1 MKKLILSPLTGKQ
14 AKIIDKI
21 SKHKIT
27 KLYLKAFN
35 YDPSYLLGNNEYIY
49 LCECIDTGYKFYYPF
64 NIDGD
69 GPFYEYFQKFDWYY
83 MPWKWEH
90 QITNNLIRNDMNIL
104 EVGCAKGD
112 FLLKIKQN
120 FNNVNVE
127 GLELNNLA
135 ANEAINNG
143 LNVQLNSIQ
152 DFSLLNKN
160 KYDIVCS
167 FQVLEHIAEPKSFIE
182 ASINVLKPNGKL
194 IICVPNNDSFIKYD
208 NGGILNLPPHHMGL
222 WGNVS
227 LKNLTNIFDIENC
240 ELIYEPLQ
248 NYHNNWFVYL
258 KIKKYF
264 KFNLIS
270 KILFKIIKIL
280 KLDIFI
286 LKNYNDNIGHS
297 IIAVYTK
304 K

>member
-1 MKKLILSPLTGKQ
+1 M
-14 AKIIDKI
+14 
-21 SKHKIT
+21 
-27 KLYLKAFN
+27 
-35 YDPSYLLGNNEYIY
+35 
-49 LCECIDTGYKFYYPF
+49 
-64 NIDGD
+64 
-69 GPFYEYFQKFDWYY
+69 
-83 MPWKWEH
+83 
-90 QITNNLIRNDMNIL
+90 
-104 EVGCAKGD
+104 
-112 FLLKIKQN
+112 
-120 FNNVNVE
+120 
-127 GLELNNLA
+127 
-135 ANEAINNG
+135 
-143 LNVQLNSIQ
+143 
-152 DFSLLNKN
+152 
-160 KYDIVCS
+160 
-167 FQVLEHIAEPKSFIE
+167 
-182 ASINVLKPNGKL
+182 KPNGKL

-270 KILFKIIKIL
+270 KILFKIIKTL